1 MYVQKKFLFTQLT
14 VLWLLTPKKKTIFLK
29 KKLIQKKKLP
39 IWISFFNFL
48 LGERHYSAVP
58 SISTRKNAPTRI
70 SGLVANLRRF
80 NVRILQINISYNL
93 IRWA

>member
-1 MYVQKKFLFTQLT
+1 MYKKKFLFTQLT

-29 KKLIQKKKLP
+29 KKIIQKKLP

>member
-14 VLWLLTPKKKTIFLK
+14 VLWLLTPKKKDNLFE
-29 KKLIQKKKLP
+29 KKLIQKKLP

>member
-1 MYVQKKFLFTQLT
+1 MYKKRFLFTQLT
-14 VLWLLTPKKKTIFLK
+14 VLWLLTPKKKDNLFEK
-29 KKLIQKKKLP
+29 KINPKKKLP